1 MAKKG
6 QKKRGVT
13 RKNMAKALLTAGLL
27 SGAQGQSVQPSVS
40 ASPSAM
46 ATAAMQ
52 KLDPNVIYITSAGEY
67 VKYNPITNSFD
78 KLMIVTPSS
87 TATPFPTQISWADS
101 WAGWKQQLQN
111 LAGRGTEVASV
122 YGTQAWDAA
131 QQYGKQGTN
140 MATTY
145 GTQGYNTLSSYAS
158 QGLNSAAKGWQSV
171 ANYTRRQKKKY
182 NNKGLSG
189 FFGENEQNQ
198 INLPYFNN
206 NNNNNSNVF
215 EPGKYRITSYN
226 NEKVFGYG
234 QLPFRTPK
242 SNIIQFKR
250 FKFSPAISLI
260 PNAKSYFPELKSE
273 EIQPD
278 KVLKNVKMKV
288 NDLYLNKFVGYID
301 MNEGNAWTPR

>member
-140 MATTY
+140 MATRY

-158 QGLNSAAKGWQSV
+158 QGLNSATKGWQSV

-189 FFGENEQNQ
+189 FLEGNEEQQSNNWPEVNMSDPYDFLQPGRYRVKTMDDNNYSVGVGIVLNPTAYGEDDRTVTFDTFTFGPE
-198 INLPYFNN
+198 ID
-206 NNNNNSNVF
+206 
-215 EPGKYRITSYN
+215 
-226 NEKVFGYG
+226 KV
-234 QLPFRTPK
+234 
-242 SNIIQFKR
+242 
-250 FKFSPAISLI
+250 
-260 PNAKSYFPELKSE
+260 PNKKSYFPDLKSE
-273 EIQPD
+273 DIKPGKTLKD
-278 KVLKNVKMKV
+278 VKVKTQ
-288 NDLYLNKFVGYID
+288 DFWLNHRG
-301 MNEGNAWTPR
+301 